1 MSSAGTSYVGMNN
14 VQYHLTVAG
23 ENALMLYFDQRIDPA
38 ISALVQQACALI
50 RVELTDDIIDLLPS
64 YASVLLLFNPLRT
77 DLYRVK
83 AQLQHC
89 LAQLQSANQHSGKL
103 VELPVYYSAESG
115 PDLALIAKT
124 KNISI
129 DEVIQRHQA
138 VSYRVYAIGFA
149 PGFAYLGEVD
159 PLLQMPRLATPRAKV
174 PRGAVAIAD
183 RQTAVYPAVSP
194 GGWNLIGLC
203 PTRMF
208 NPAAEPAMPVA
219 VGDEVRFVAIG
230 KAEFLRLGGELP
242 ELGLPDIERAGNKP

>member
-1 MSSAGTSYVGMNN
+1 MSQP
-14 VQYHLTVAG
+14 QYQLTIAG

-38 ISALVQQACALI
+38 ISALVQQACVLI
-50 RVELTDDIIDLLPS
+50 RTELAADLIDILPS
-64 YASVLLLFNPLRT
+64 YASVLVIFNPLST
-77 DLYRVK
+77 DLYRVQ

-89 LAQLQSANQHSGKL
+89 LQQLQSGHSHSGKL

-115 PDLALIAKT
+115 PDLALIAQT

-138 VSYRVYAIGFA
+138 VNYRVYAIGFA

-159 PLLQMPRLATPRAKV
+159 PLLQMPRLTTPRAKV

-183 RQTAVYPAVSP
+183 RQTAVYPAQSP

-208 NPAAEPAMPVA
+208 NPATEPTMPVA
-219 VGDEVRFVAIG
+219 VGDEVRFVAID

-242 ELGLPDIERAGNKP
+242 QLECSGKSHERF

>member
-1 MSSAGTSYVGMNN
+1 MNAGMTA
-14 VQYHLTVAG
+14 QQHPLARYHLSIAG

-38 ISALVQQACALI
+38 ISALVQRACVLI
-50 RVELTDDIIDLLPS
+50 RAELADDVIDLLPS
-64 YASVLLLFNPLRT
+64 YASVLILFNPLST

-89 LAQLQSANQHSGKL
+89 LAQLQSGNQHSGKL

-115 PDLALIAKT
+115 PDLALIAET
-124 KNISI
+124 KNISV
-129 DEVIQRHQA
+129 DEVIKRHQA

-183 RQTAVYPAVSP
+183 RQTAVYPAQSP

-208 NPAAEPAMPVA
+208 NPNASPAMPVA
-219 VGDEVRFVAIG
+219 VGDEVRFVAID
-230 KAEFLRLGGELP
+230 KAEFIRLGGELP
-242 ELGLPDIERAGNKP
+242 ELECSGKKS

>member
-1 MSSAGTSYVGMNN
+1 MSQ
-14 VQYHLTVAG
+14 VQYHLTIAG

-50 RVELTDDIIDLLPS
+50 KAELTDDVVDILPS
-64 YASVLLLFNPLRT
+64 YASVLVIFNPFST

-89 LAQLQSANQHSGKL
+89 LAKLQPGNSHSGKV
-103 VELPVYYSAESG
+103 VELPVYYSEESG
-115 PDLALIAKT
+115 PDLALIANT

-129 DEVIQRHQA
+129 DEVIKRHQA
-138 VSYRVYAIGFA
+138 ISYRVYAIGFA

-183 RQTAVYPAVSP
+183 RQTAVYPASSP

-208 NPAAEPAMPVA
+208 NPQAEPAMPVA
-219 VGDEVRFVAIG
+219 VGDEVRFVAID

-242 ELGLPDIERAGNKP
+242 EAEQAGGKL

>member
-1 MSSAGTSYVGMNN
+1 MSQ
-14 VQYHLTVAG
+14 VQYHLTIAG

-50 RVELTDDIIDLLPS
+50 KAELAQDLVDILPS
-64 YASVLLLFNPLRT
+64 YASVLILFNPFST
-77 DLYRVK
+77 DLYRVQ

-89 LAQLQSANQHSGKL
+89 LAQLQSSAGHSGKI
-103 VELPVYYSAESG
+103 VELPVYYSEAAG
-115 PDLALIAKT
+115 PDLALIART

-129 DEVIQRHQA
+129 DEVIKRHQA
-138 VSYRVYAIGFA
+138 ISYRVYAIGFA

-183 RQTAVYPAVSP
+183 RQTAVYPAPSP

-208 NPAAEPAMPVA
+208 NPEQTPAMPVS
-219 VGDEVRFVAIG
+219 VGDEVRFVAID
-230 KAEFLRLGGELP
+230 KAEFLRLGGELQGA
-242 ELGLPDIERAGNKP
+242 EL

>member
-1 MSSAGTSYVGMNN
+1 MSKVHY
-14 VQYHLTVAG
+14 QLTVAG

-50 RVELTDDIIDLLPS
+50 KAELTDDVVDILPS
-64 YASVLLLFNPLRT
+64 YASVLVIFNPFST
-77 DLYRVK
+77 DFYRVQ

-89 LAQLQSANQHSGKL
+89 LAKLQTGNSHSGKV
-103 VELPVYYSAESG
+103 VELPVYYSEESG
-115 PDLALIAKT
+115 PDLALIAET
-124 KNISI
+124 KHISI

-138 VSYRVYAIGFA
+138 ISYRVYAIGFA

-183 RQTAVYPAVSP
+183 RQTAVYPASSP

-208 NPAAEPAMPVA
+208 NPQAEPAMPVA
-219 VGDEVRFVAIG
+219 VGDEVRFVAID

-242 ELGLPDIERAGNKP
+242 EAEQAGGKL

>member
-1 MSSAGTSYVGMNN
+1 MSQ
-14 VQYHLTVAG
+14 VQYQLTVAG

-50 RVELTDDIIDLLPS
+50 KAELAEDVIDILPS
-64 YASVLLLFNPLRT
+64 YASVLVIFNPFST
-77 DLYRVK
+77 DLYRVQT
-83 AQLQHC
+83 QLQHC
-89 LAQLQSANQHSGKL
+89 LAQLQSGDSHSGKL

-115 PDLALIAKT
+115 PDLALIAKS

-129 DEVIQRHQA
+129 DEVIKRHQA
-138 VSYRVYAIGFA
+138 ISYRVYAIGFA

-183 RQTAVYPAVSP
+183 RQTAVYPAPSP

-208 NPAAEPAMPVA
+208 NPQAEPAMPVA
-219 VGDEVRFVAIG
+219 VGDEVRFVAID
-230 KAEFLRLGGELP
+230 KAEFIRLGGELP
-242 ELGLPDIERAGNKP
+242 EAELTGAKP